1 MPRYSFRYLQDTPN
15 RVVNKKNSSHRECQ
29 FEQDLDYSQT
39 RRQLSYRRKKD
50 EMKKKLARL
59 EKLQKIIQ
67 EKEEATQQGGERGG
81 DRASL
86 ASAAAVSVR

>member
-1 MPRYSFRYLQDTPN
+1 MLNGQPN
-15 RVVNKKNSSHRECQ
+15 FAHRECQ

-39 RRQLSYRRKKD
+39 RRQLSYRRKKE

-67 EKEEATQQGGERGG
+67 EREKARRMQVEEDEGSSTY
-81 DRASL
+81 
-86 ASAAAVSVR
+86 AVMVSGCFNIKSMA